1 MSIKVYNSYCNIHIH
16 CSSSFILRQFVQN
29 VYPCIHHSL
38 RKIWYFANRRSWMN
52 RIFIQYILQNAKEI
66 RDISRMQ
73 MENKLSY
80 AITPSSGD
88 PQQALMNNDLPY
100 QTRNFIMKHNV
111 RLDHSKSA
119 YHAYILPS
127 TNILISPLCSR
138 FRRHFTHVP

>member
-1 MSIKVYNSYCNIHIH
+1 
-16 CSSSFILRQFVQN
+16 
-29 VYPCIHHSL
+29 
-38 RKIWYFANRRSWMN
+38 MN

-100 QTRNFIMKHNV
+100 QARNFIMKHRV
-111 RLDHSKSA
+111 RLDHSKSLC
-119 YHAYILPS
+119 HAIYPHPRTSLLAPYVLGFDAILLTCQS
-127 TNILISPLCSR
+127 LIDKQGFSLII
-138 FRRHFTHVP
+138 